1 MLYLAIQMAFLL
13 LVSALV
19 GVFIGWWAKR
29 VSQKPNNAGTEESV
43 VLDTIE
49 TDDDVYTLK
58 SRLDKC
64 FDENASLRRDVKVK
78 QTQLNRLNIRYGQV
92 NDANDSSNDTS
103 LDLLHDKVTALMD
116 DLQLRDDTIL
126 ALEKEIEAM
135 KNKG

>member
-19 GVFIGWWAKR
+19 GVIIGWWAKR
-29 VSQKPNNAGTEESV
+29 VSQPSREELEEALAS
-43 VLDTIE
+43 DAMQTNDEI
-49 TDDDVYTLK
+49 YTLK
-58 SRLDKC
+58 HKLDKC
-64 FDENASLRRDVKVK
+64 LDENASLRRDVKTK
-78 QTQLNRLNIRYGQV
+78 QTQLNRLNTRYGQSAED
-92 NDANDSSNDTS
+92 NDDSGTTS
-103 LDLLHDKVTALMD
+103 VDALYDKVKALMD